1 MKKRIKDYV
10 DSLNWSGFLFMIIL
24 CALGLGSNES
34 VTSIGIWA
42 LMMLIVGLPLSLFVL
57 IGFRK

>member
-10 DSLNWSGFLFMIIL
+10 NSLNWEGFLFMIIL

-42 LMMLIVGLPLSLFVL
+42 LMMLILGLPLSLLVL